1 MNTRISFVFT
11 AVAAMAAAVPTT
23 ARAQGAFEGVVTM
36 QMQPG
41 PGLTET
47 MQYSVKGN
55 RVRMDISNGGM
66 KMFQLYDDSTKIF
79 DMVIPMRQMYMER
92 SVGASA
98 RADSAA
104 GKAKIEWTGKKETI
118 AGHECEHATVTDA
131 AGRESDVCLA
141 KDLGTFMGMPG
152 GGRGRG
158 GRGRAGAGWQGHIGQ
173 TFPLEVVRDGQVELL
188 VTSVE
193 KKSLDDSLFTV
204 PSGYQK
210 MGMPGGG
217 RGGRP
222 GGL

>member
-11 AVAAMAAAVPTT
+11 AVAAMAAAVPTA
-23 ARAQGAFEGVVTM
+23 ARAQSAFEGVVTM
-36 QMQPG
+36 RMQPG
-41 PGLTET
+41 RGLEET
-47 MQYSVKGN
+47 MQYSVKGDK
-55 RVRMDISNGGM
+55 VRMDMSGGAIT
-66 KMFQLYDDSTKIF
+66 MFQLYDRSTKVF
-79 DMVIPMRQMYMER
+79 DMVIPMRHMYMER
-92 SVGASA
+92 TVDASA

-104 GKAKIEWTGKKETI
+104 GKTKIEWTGKKETI
-118 AGHECEHATVTDA
+118 AGHECEHATITDA
-131 AGRESDVCLA
+131 QGRSSDVCLA

-158 GRGRAGAGWQGHIGQ
+158 RRGGAGAGWQAHIGQ
-173 TFPLEVVRDGQVELL
+173 AFPLKVVQNGRVVLL

-193 KKSLDDSLFTV
+193 KKALDDSLFTV

-217 RGGRP
+217 RGRRP